1 MTGSDLPHDDFVE
14 LLSAVPD
21 ISSHTVQHLL
31 TVATLHRDDRYNR
44 LTTDVE
50 DVTGRPAQSVEQYV
64 AAHRELFSKPAAA
77 G

>member
-1 MTGSDLPHDDFVE
+1 MG
-14 LLSAVPD
+14 AVPG

-31 TVATLHRDDRYNR
+31 TVANLHRDDRYNR

-50 DVTGRPAQSVEQYV
+50 NVTGRPAQSVEQYV
-64 AAHRELFSKPAAA
+64 AAHRELFSRPAAA